1 MGIPKETIPLCRQA
15 GPMGRGWAPTSLQPP
30 CDLCMGLMGLW
41 VSKRCTS
48 PTGYGVRGAV
58 APEVGGVG
66 VGAREGLVLE
76 LRLSTSMSAPAMG
89 WGEHRSCSGAPMS

>member
-1 MGIPKETIPLCRQA
+1 M
-15 GPMGRGWAPTSLQPP
+15 
-30 CDLCMGLMGLW
+30 
-41 VSKRCTS
+41 
-48 PTGYGVRGAV
+48 

-89 WGEHRSCSGAPMS
+89 WGEHRSCSDVLRKTSRSLS